1 MIISNNFENG
11 LLEQITINKYMVGN
25 LNDIDIYENNVTFVQ
40 CFRFFNG
47 KITLITKINSYLQ
60 GINIKNPNHKM

>member
-1 MIISNNFENG
+1 
-11 LLEQITINKYMVGN
+11 MVGN

-47 KITLITKINSYLQ
+47 KITLITKINS